1 MKTVEEQATIIVN
14 RVVDGKYDIEIF
26 NELWEANDIVG
37 KNGYSSLTFEEQK
50 TLIPHFY
57 GYRLANQRKIL
68 KRVNK
73 ILLEEIKK
81 PDNSFLSIV
90 RILEALECTGDLKK
104 VKKVNNKIK
113 FCIEFYNKTF
123 MVYQSAGE
131 RFKAIALLD
140 RV

>member
-37 KNGYSSLTFEEQK
+37 RNGYSSLTFEEQK

-90 RILEALECTGDLKK
+90 RILEALEQTGIFDK

>member
-26 NELWEANDIVG
+26 NELQEANDIVG
-37 KNGYSSLTFEEQK
+37 RNGYSSLTFEEQK

-68 KRVNK
+68 ERVNK
-73 ILLEEIKK
+73 ILLEQIKK
-81 PDNSFLSIV
+81 PDNSYLSIM
-90 RILEALECTGDLKK
+90 RILEALEQTGTFDK

-113 FCIEFYNKTF
+113 LCIEFYNKTL
-123 MVYQSAGE
+123 MNYKSARE

-140 RV
+140 RA

>member
-37 KNGYSSLTFEEQK
+37 RNGYSSLTFEEQK

-68 KRVNK
+68 ERVNK
-73 ILLEEIKK
+73 ILLEQIKK
-81 PDNSFLSIV
+81 PDNSYLSIM
-90 RILEALECTGDLKK
+90 RMLEALEQTGTFDK

-113 FCIEFYNKTF
+113 FCIEFYNKTL